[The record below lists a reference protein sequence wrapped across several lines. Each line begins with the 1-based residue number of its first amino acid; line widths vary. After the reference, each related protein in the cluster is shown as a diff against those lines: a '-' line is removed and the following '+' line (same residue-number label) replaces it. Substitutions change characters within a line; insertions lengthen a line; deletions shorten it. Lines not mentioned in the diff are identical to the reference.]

1 MLEIKNVSKT
11 YKTKN
16 GLKNEV
22 LKQINLKFSSNGLTF
37 ILGKSGSG
45 KSTLLNL
52 IGGLDNYDSGEII
65 IDNVSTKKFKDS
77 DFDSYRNNYVGFIF
91 QEFNI
96 IEDYTIYE
104 NIILPLKL
112 QNKKVNENEIDDLLK
127 KLDIEELKTRKLNE
141 LSGGQKQRVAIARAL
156 VKKPKIILADE
167 PTGNL
172 DSKNGIEVMNLLKK
186 ISNDTLVI
194 VVTHDSDF
202 ANKYGDRIIE
212 ISDGKIISD
221 SNDSIDSKIELYRN
235 NQTKLPMNDVLKLG
249 YKSLNNHKIKLFFT
263 IILISLSTIFVL
275 LAFIMNTYSIEDNH
289 LKLIKENN
297 IDIFEIKK
305 YNYDE
310 NQKIRFEVN
319 LDNNSI
325 LEIKDNLE
333 EENYLVYYLDEQIS
347 TIKFLGLNIYEQEDL
362 FNDPPTL
369 ENDMYTYIPNKIK
382 IIEDGNNLIDQEII
396 GIYPTSNDEILISNY
411 LADFIINNGIYNY
424 DTKIIEY
431 FDDYNELVNSKIKIN
446 FGSSNYAIISGIIN
460 YDLSKYNNL
469 KGKYKS
475 QFKIDNRISQ
485 NDFNRSIDL
494 DNAVNNLY
502 NIIYVK
508 NDFINHLNT
517 KDTKLSNNNKYEVV
531 INNSNLNIDINCLDK
546 EIDYYDGKE
555 WKKTS
560 SLKGNEAILNLNS
573 FIKDREDYEK
583 KLEVYILKHPKQ
595 DKVNLEKQFIISYFN
610 FDSYINKTIG
620 LNVYENMYYTIGKKP
635 SKQFDN
641 IKIIGFTGLSY
652 FAQTYETYFSK
663 DILDQYTDEY
673 IKVDSIIFKE
683 NDEKK
688 VQNIINEFN
697 YTSKY
702 TLYTMYYNSIETYYR
717 SMSYIKKFVVIGLSI
732 FIIFS
737 FILIGSLVASSIV
750 SRKKD
755 IGILKSLGAKKID
768 IIRIFI
774 LEDFILA
781 IMSSIVSIIFL
792 IILFIF
798 LNNTMMETNY
808 VAINAFYMNP
818 KLMIFTFIYI
828 FILVIVSSI
837 VPLIKMTKMKP
848 IDSILGK

>member
-235 NQTKLPMNDVLKLG
+235 NQTKLPMNDALKLG
-249 YKSLNNHKIKLFFT
+249 YKSLNNHKIKLLFT

-362 FNDPPTL
+362 FNDPPAL

-475 QFKIDNRISQ
+475 QFKIDNRIGQ

-494 DNAVNNLY
+494 GNAVNNLY

-546 EIDYYDGKE
+546 
-555 WKKTS
+555 
-560 SLKGNEAILNLNS
+560 
-573 FIKDREDYEK
+573 
-583 KLEVYILKHPKQ
+583 
-595 DKVNLEKQFIISYFN
+595 
-610 FDSYINKTIG
+610 
-620 LNVYENMYYTIGKKP
+620 
-635 SKQFDN
+635 
-641 IKIIGFTGLSY
+641 
-652 FAQTYETYFSK
+652 
-663 DILDQYTDEY
+663 
-673 IKVDSIIFKE
+673 
-683 NDEKK
+683 
-688 VQNIINEFN
+688 
-697 YTSKY
+697 
-702 TLYTMYYNSIETYYR
+702 
-717 SMSYIKKFVVIGLSI
+717 
-732 FIIFS
+732 
-737 FILIGSLVASSIV
+737 
-750 SRKKD
+750 
-755 IGILKSLGAKKID
+755 
-768 IIRIFI
+768 
-774 LEDFILA
+774 
-781 IMSSIVSIIFL
+781 
-792 IILFIF
+792 
-798 LNNTMMETNY
+798 
-808 VAINAFYMNP
+808 
-818 KLMIFTFIYI
+818 
-828 FILVIVSSI
+828 
-837 VPLIKMTKMKP
+837 
-848 IDSILGK
+848 